1 MDIKDLIPIPD
12 LLEAKNV
19 LVIFPH
25 PDDAELTAGGT
36 VALLTSKG
44 AKVSYCSAT
53 DGSMGSFDP
62 SMTREKIAAIRKEE
76 QVRAAETLGVRD
88 IHWLGFSDGFLPD
101 IETVRRKMVAVI
113 RLVKPDFIITL
124 DPWLTYEAHPDH
136 RKTAMAAVEAAMYAP
151 FPLAYPDD
159 IKEGQEPHSV
169 DGIAFA
175 VSSHPNTVI
184 DITETWE
191 RKIAACLCHKS
202 QFQEPVWKNVFGPI
216 LTAKSAGIGRK
227 IGAAFGEDFKV
238 MTTTHL
244 HIFADAWQV

>member
-1 MDIKDLIPIPD
+1 MMQADRRR
-12 LLEAKNV
+12 
-19 LVIFPH
+19 H
-25 PDDAELTAGGT
+25 GGT
-36 VALLTSKG
+36 PHKQG

-76 QVRAAETLGVRD
+76 QVRAAETWASETSTG
-88 IHWLGFSDGFLPD
+88 WSFSDGFLPD

-113 RLVKPDFIITL
+113 RLAQEPDFIITL

-136 RKTAMAAVEAAMYAP
+136 RNLTAMAAVEAAMYAP
-151 FPLAYPDD
+151 LPLAYPDD

-169 DGIAFA
+169 DSIAFA

-191 RKIAACLCHKS
+191 RKMAACLCHKS
-202 QFQEPVWKNVFGPI
+202 QFQGPVWKNV
-216 LTAKSAGIGRK
+216 SASS
-227 IGAAFGEDFKV
+227 
-238 MTTTHL
+238 
-244 HIFADAWQV
+244 

>member
-1 MDIKDLIPIPD
+1 MDIKDLIPTPN

-44 AKVSYCSAT
+44 AKVSYCCAT
-53 DGSMGSFDP
+53 DGSMGCFDP

-76 QVRAAETLGVRD
+76 QARAAEALGVKD
-88 IHWLGFSDGFLPD
+88 VHWLGFEDGFLPD

-136 RKTAMAAVEAAMYAP
+136 RKAAMAAVEAAMYAP
-151 FPLAYPDD
+151 FPLAYPED
-159 IKEGQEPHSV
+159 IKKGQEPHSV
-169 DGIAFA
+169 GGIAFA
-175 VSSHPNTVI
+175 VSSHPNTAI

-202 QFQEPVWKNVFGPI
+202 QFPEPVWNNVFAPI
-216 LTAKSAGIGRK
+216 LTAKAAEIGRK
-227 IGAAFGEDFKV
+227 IGAAFAEDFKV
-238 MTTTHL
+238 MTMTHL
-244 HIFADAWQV
+244 HIFADAWRV